1 MLVGIRVYLN
11 EWENRLEFS
20 LQSIYGMFGWTATPC
35 WISSSVSTT
44 VCFDSVLNFSLVS
57 DAIFDLCPSKQSIDA
72 LQRKLEPILPL
83 L

>member
-11 EWENRLEFS
+11 EWENRFEFS

-44 VCFDSVLNFSLVS
+44 VCFG
-57 DAIFDLCPSKQSIDA
+57 SILKVFAGMDRWI
-72 LQRKLEPILPL
+72 LQTMVRHFVTQTGTSR
-83 L
+83 